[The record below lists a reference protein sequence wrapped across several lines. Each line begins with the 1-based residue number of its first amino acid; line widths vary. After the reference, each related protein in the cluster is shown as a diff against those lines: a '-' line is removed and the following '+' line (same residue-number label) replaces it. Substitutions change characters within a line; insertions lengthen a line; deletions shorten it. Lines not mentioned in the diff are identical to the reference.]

1 MKQNRLYIF
10 VILLVATA
18 FGTSAQDN
26 LSPYSR
32 YGYGNLRDNA
42 TSAQRAM
49 GGVGYAMQSGRQIN
63 VMNPASYAA
72 IDSLTFLFDMGINMT
87 RLWASDEDN
96 KTKNFGGGLD
106 YITMQ
111 FPVGKIMGASF
122 GLLPYSSTGYSFGDQ
137 ISNGSNAFQGSGS
150 INLLYAG
157 VAIRPY
163 IPGFSVGANISY
175 MFGTTRND
183 NYVYTTSGS
192 TSLFERV
199 MEVRDY
205 HLQFGAQYGINFTR
219 DLRATLGVTYS
230 PGKDFRGKTYGIKY
244 DVNAD
249 ATPDTIQT
257 LNLRGNYSMPDTWGA
272 GLNVNVA
279 NKLMVEVD
287 YTYQPWKNVRYAT
300 LEGYEGTR
308 FDNRWK
314 IAVGAEYT
322 PNFRGNW
329 IQRVN
334 YRIGAFH
341 DNDYIMIGDNN
352 VRRRGVTLGFGLP
365 APRSK
370 TVLNLGLEYST
381 RRAYPN
387 PLVKENYLFITL
399 GINFNESWFHKS
411 RLH

>member
-122 GLLPYSSTGYSFGDQ
+122 GLLPYSSTGYSFGDK

-219 DLRATLGVTYS
+219 DFRATLGVTYS

-272 GLNVNVA
+272 GLNVNIA

>member
-1 MKQNRLYIF
+1 
-10 VILLVATA
+10 
-18 FGTSAQDN
+18 
-26 LSPYSR
+26 
-32 YGYGNLRDNA
+32 
-42 TSAQRAM
+42 
-49 GGVGYAMQSGRQIN
+49 
-63 VMNPASYAA
+63 
-72 IDSLTFLFDMGINMT
+72 
-87 RLWASDEDN
+87 
-96 KTKNFGGGLD
+96 
-106 YITMQ
+106 
-111 FPVGKIMGASF
+111 
-122 GLLPYSSTGYSFGDQ
+122 
-137 ISNGSNAFQGSGS
+137 
-150 INLLYAG
+150 
-157 VAIRPY
+157 
-163 IPGFSVGANISY
+163 
-175 MFGTTRND
+175 
-183 NYVYTTSGS
+183 
-192 TSLFERV
+192 
-199 MEVRDY
+199 
-205 HLQFGAQYGINFTR
+205 
-219 DLRATLGVTYS
+219 
-230 PGKDFRGKTYGIKY
+230 
-244 DVNAD
+244 
-249 ATPDTIQT
+249 
-257 LNLRGNYSMPDTWGA
+257 
-272 GLNVNVA
+272 
-279 NKLMVEVD
+279 MVEVD